1 MNAVQFPNMISN
13 NQTSIVYDYD
23 ATLQNLSLLVLS
35 SKKTLFG
42 DPYYGTNIKKLIFD
56 RNSAVLRDI
65 VIDDLFTA
73 ITMFMPQI
81 RVERKNITVES
92 SGSSLYINIKA
103 QNLLDYSFDNYTINM
118 INIEELQ

>member
-13 NQTSIVYDYD
+13 NQTNIVYDYN
-23 ATLQNLSLLVLS
+23 ATLQNLTALILS

-42 DPYYGTNIKKLIFD
+42 DPYFGTNIKKLIYD

-65 VIDDLFTA
+65 VIDDIFTA

-81 RVERKNITVES
+81 RVERRNITVES

-103 QNLLDYSFDNYTINM
+103 QNLLDYSFDDYTINM
-118 INIEELQ
+118 LNIEEL

>member
-1 MNAVQFPNMISN
+1 MNAVQFPDMISN
-13 NQTSIVYDYD
+13 NQTQIVYDYN

-35 SKKTLFG
+35 AKKTLFG

-118 INIEELQ
+118 LNIEEL

>member
-13 NQTSIVYDYD
+13 NQTNIVYDYN
-23 ATLQNLSLLVLS
+23 ATLQNLTTLILS

-42 DPYYGTNIKKLIFD
+42 DPYFGTNIKKLIYD

-65 VIDDLFTA
+65 VIDDIFTA

-81 RVERKNITVES
+81 RVERRNITVES

-103 QNLLDYSFDNYTINM
+103 QNLLDYSFDDYTINM
-118 INIEELQ
+118 LNIEEL